1 MNEFLVQLFQNNVGQ
16 RITPELANGMIH
28 AINQAHERIVSD
40 EMKVMAERI
49 DLDEGDADV
58 A

>member
-1 MNEFLVQLFQNNVGQ
+1 MNEILVQLFQRNVDQ

>member
-1 MNEFLVQLFQNNVGQ
+1 MNEILVQLFQRNVDQ

-49 DLDEGDADV
+49 DLNEGDADV

>member
-1 MNEFLVQLFQNNVGQ
+1 MNEILIQLFQRNVDQ

-28 AINQAHERIVSD
+28 VINQVHERIVSD

>member
-1 MNEFLVQLFQNNVGQ
+1 MNEILVQLFQRNVDQ

-28 AINQAHERIVSD
+28 VINQAHERIVSD
-40 EMKVMAERI
+40 EMKVTERI
-49 DLDEGDADV
+49 DLVEEEADV

>member
-1 MNEFLVQLFQNNVGQ
+1 MNEILVQLFQRNVDQ

-49 DLDEGDADV
+49 DLDEGGDDV

>member
-40 EMKVMAERI
+40 EMKVMGERI

>member
-1 MNEFLVQLFQNNVGQ
+1 MNEILVQLFQRNVDQ

-28 AINQAHERIVSD
+28 VINQAHERIVSD

-49 DLDEGDADV
+49 DLVEEDADV